1 MTYWCALYPIPW
13 MGRKSTIPK
22 RSRSRSQVTYFHTSG
37 PSRLQ
42 RANQLAGS
50 AHPVCGGGAAGL
62 SRLDRRAFVWPDEPD
77 SMAFKSIL
85 VSAERGQA
93 PGGREQVEEF
103 GGARRNRTADKG
115 FADPCL
121 ATWLSRRKQLQSELR
136 FSESLFPRP
145 TAEVHTG
152 SHGREKFAVPRT

>member
-13 MGRKSTIPK
+13 TGRKSTIPF

-37 PSRLQ
+37 PSHLQ
-42 RANQLAGS
+42 RANRLAGS
-50 AHPVCGGGAAGL
+50 AHPVCGEAPPGYLGWIEEPSFGQISLILWRLSISWCRRSAAR
-62 SRLDRRAFVWPDEPD
+62 SR
-77 SMAFKSIL
+77 
-85 VSAERGQA
+85 
-93 PGGREQVEEF
+93 GGREQVEEF